1 MKVVIFSIFILL
13 TGLTQAQE
21 FTISGEVTNGQKPVT
36 NALIYA
42 KGEPYNTKS
51 AENGN
56 YRLNLPKGKYVIVFA
71 FGNRKE
77 IEIDLD
83 HHLELNVDL
92 ADAPETLDE
101 VLVQS
106 IRVDADSPITHS
118 NLESEE
124 IQKRNLGQ
132 DIPILMSYE
141 PAVVSTSDAGNGVGY
156 TSIRVRGSDATR
168 VNVTLN
174 GIPYNDQESQGT
186 FWVNLQDF
194 SSSVD
199 KIQLQRGVG
208 TSTNGSGA
216 FGASMNIS
224 TRAVQDSAQASISN
238 SYGSF
243 NTRKHNVQF
252 STGLLNDHFEVAG
265 RLSNIQS
272 DGYVDRATSDLKS
285 YFLHGAYKDENT
297 LIKALVFGGKEITY
311 QSWFGID
318 KETLRDDRTFNPAGQ
333 FTDENSNTRFYDNEV
348 DNYSQDHYQLHWNQ
362 RYDKHWSSSLSL
374 NYTYGRGYFEQFVE
388 DADLDFHEIG
398 PVDVGDQNIE
408 NADLIRRRWLD
419 NDYYVIKGD
428 VNYQNDQL
436 DVKAGVFFSRYD
448 GDHFGEVIWSE
459 FAGNSEIR
467 DRYYD
472 GNGVKDEF
480 TSYLKATWRIDDQ
493 WSVYGDL
500 QERYVSYESTG
511 LSDQK
516 LPFNVDESYT
526 FFNPKAGLTYQTSA
540 NHQLYFSYG
549 RANREPRRQD
559 FQIGITTAEQLDD
572 FELGWRY
579 QTTSSV
585 INANLYY
592 MKYQDQLVLTGA
604 LDDVGNPIRETSGKS
619 YRLGLEVDGNFQVT
633 DWLNIMPNVAM
644 SRNKNRDFVAQIDGE
659 LRELGDTNIS
669 FSPEIIAGNQLNF
682 LLTDEFQINLLSKYV
697 GEQYMSNIDSEASLL
712 DDFFY
717 SDLNLVYQI
726 KDIRFF
732 DTIRFNALINN
743 VFDAEYASNGYFFT
757 FDTQENGMTQTVE
770 NARFYPQA
778 GINFLTGVTLGF

>member
-1 MKVVIFSIFILL
+1 MKVIIFSIFILL
-13 TGLTQAQE
+13 TAFSQAQE
-21 FTISGEVTNGQKPVT
+21 FTISGEVTSGQKPIE
-36 NALIYA
+36 NALIYT

-51 AENGN
+51 SENGN
-56 YRLNLPKGKYVIVFA
+56 YKITLPKGEYVLVFA
-71 FGNRKE
+71 FGNKKE
-77 IEIDLD
+77 ININLD
-83 HHLELNVDL
+83 QDQELNVDL
-92 ADAPETLDE
+92 ADAQETLDE

-106 IRVDADSPITHS
+106 VRVDADSPITHS

-124 IQKRNLGQ
+124 IKKRNLGQ

-224 TRAVQDSAQASISN
+224 TRAVQDSAQARISN

-243 NTRKHNVQF
+243 NTRRQNVQF
-252 STGLLNDHFEVAG
+252 STGLLNEHFEVAG

-272 DGYVDRATSDLKS
+272 DGYVDRASSDLKS

-297 LIKALVFGGKEITY
+297 LIKAVLFGGKETTY
-311 QSWFGID
+311 QSWNGID
-318 KETLRDDRTFNPAGQ
+318 RETLRDDRTFNPVGQ
-333 FTDENSNTRFYDNEV
+333 YEDENGNIRFYDNQV

-362 RYDKHWSSSLSL
+362 QYDKNWSSSFSL
-374 NYTYGRGYFEQFVE
+374 NYTYGRGYFEQYVE
-388 DADLDFHEIG
+388 DADLGFHEIG
-398 PVDVGDQNIE
+398 PVDVGDQSID
-408 NADLIRRRWLD
+408 NANLIRRRWLD

-428 VNYQNDQL
+428 VNYQNDQI

-448 GDHFGEVIWSE
+448 GDHFGEVIWSQ

-472 GNGVKDEF
+472 GKGVKDEF
-480 TSYLKATWRIDDQ
+480 TTYLKATWRIDDQ

-516 LPFNVDESYT
+516 LPFNVDESYA
-526 FFNPKAGLTYQTSA
+526 FFNPKAGLTFQASA

-559 FQIGITTAEQLDD
+559 FQIGITSAEKLDD

-579 QTTSSV
+579 QSEASV

-619 YRLGLEVDGNFQVT
+619 YRLGLEIEGSFQIS
-633 DWLNIMPNVAM
+633 DWLNISPNLAL
-644 SRNKNRDFVAQIDGE
+644 SRNKNRDFVASVDGE
-659 LRELGDTNIS
+659 LRELGETNVS

-697 GEQYMSNIDSEASLL
+697 GEQYMSNMDSEASLL

-717 SDLNLVYQI
+717 TDINLVYQI
-726 KDIRFF
+726 KDILFF
-732 DTIRFNALINN
+732 DTLRFNALINN
-743 VFDAEYASNGYFFT
+743 VFDAKYASNGYFFT

-778 GINFLTGVTLGF
+778 GINFLGGVTLEF